1 MGWFCAARVASGR
14 GGGRR
19 RAHGY
24 EPVYIPGARCNQE
37 GERKAKSQSIGPRA
51 LFARGLTLIPICR
64 SDWIGRPRIGFPFHN
79 PL

>member
-1 MGWFCAARVASGR
+1 MQRSSVMSLCVYAGRVAIKRAREKQKVNQSG
-14 GGGRR
+14 
-19 RAHGY
+19 
-24 EPVYIPGARCNQE
+24 
-37 GERKAKSQSIGPRA
+37 RA